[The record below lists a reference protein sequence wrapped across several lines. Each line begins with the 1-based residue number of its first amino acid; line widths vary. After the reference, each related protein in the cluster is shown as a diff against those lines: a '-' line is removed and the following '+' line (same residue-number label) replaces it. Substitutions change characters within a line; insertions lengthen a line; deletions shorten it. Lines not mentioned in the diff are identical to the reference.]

1 MPPDDTPDTPDT
13 PDTVDTLDATDA
25 TDAKG
30 SPDPPGGRG
39 RLRARARAR
48 GWWARHE
55 GRLRAVWRRWA
66 PRLRVG
72 LFALGGAI
80 VVLFLAGRVPAHVG
94 PFETTVGIRP
104 SVTGRTVVHLAPLGT
119 IEMDTHDAPVQLDL
133 RVEELGLDE
142 AERLADNPA
151 LVDQLG
157 DDLAEEVRSAFVRLA
172 IRCLVLALIG
182 GALGALAARVR
193 WQAAVTGVVV
203 GALLTVTVG
212 LGTVATFDAEAVAE
226 PRYTGLL
233 TAAPRAVGDVEAI
246 VERFGEYRAQLS
258 DLVGNIVTLYLA
270 AEGLPTFEPED
281 GMIRVL
287 HVSDIHLNPQA
298 FDLIGQITEQFG
310 VEAVLDTG
318 DLTDWGTGT
327 EELIVDQIGELGV
340 PYVYVRGNHDSLAIQ
355 RAVSAQPNAVV
366 LDGEAADVAGLR
378 IWGLGDPRYT
388 PDKEEGGD
396 TDTERET
403 IEEFAPQAADSL
415 RDAEPP
421 PVDVAMI
428 HDPRGAADMGGLVPL
443 VLAGHTHEA
452 SSDRTGDE
460 DETLVL
466 VQGSTGGAGL
476 RGLQGDEPEPLV
488 ASVLYFDEDTR
499 LLVAYDQVTVQGLG
513 ETGVTIERHVLP
525 AQDEGESDEDGTT
538 TTSVR

>member
-1 MPPDDTPDTPDT
+1 
-13 PDTVDTLDATDA
+13 
-25 TDAKG
+25 
-30 SPDPPGGRG
+30 
-39 RLRARARAR
+39 
-48 GWWARHE
+48 
-55 GRLRAVWRRWA
+55 
-66 PRLRVG
+66 
-72 LFALGGAI
+72 
-80 VVLFLAGRVPAHVG
+80 
-94 PFETTVGIRP
+94 
-104 SVTGRTVVHLAPLGT
+104 
-119 IEMDTHDAPVQLDL
+119 
-133 RVEELGLDE
+133 
-142 AERLADNPA
+142 
-151 LVDQLG
+151 
-157 DDLAEEVRSAFVRLA
+157 
-172 IRCLVLALIG
+172 
-182 GALGALAARVR
+182 
-193 WQAAVTGVVV
+193 
-203 GALLTVTVG
+203 
-212 LGTVATFDAEAVAE
+212 
-226 PRYTGLL
+226 
-233 TAAPRAVGDVEAI
+233 
-246 VERFGEYRAQLS
+246 
-258 DLVGNIVTLYLA
+258 VTLYLA

-388 PDKEEGGD
+388 PDKEDGGD

-452 SSDRTGDE
+452 SSDRIGDE
-460 DETLVL
+460 DDTLVL

-525 AQDEGESDEDGTT
+525 AQDEGESDENGTT
-538 TTSVR
+538 TTSVP